1 MCEAHFEPE
10 LLKTGKKRRQW
21 WLKAKAVPTIYY
33 RNGEKVVVS
42 PVDLSWKFLSC

>member
-1 MCEAHFEPE
+1 MCEAHFDPE

-42 PVDLSWKFLSC
+42 PVHLP